1 MSDERRIPGIG
12 GGTTTYVCVGHDELD
27 ESLHPLSADSSF
39 DDVFDGHLR
48 QFAEE
53 KEEVEVLK
61 RGR

>member
-1 MSDERRIPGIG
+1 MRDEMRVRGLG
-12 GGTTTYVCVGHDELD
+12 GGTNTYMCVGHDELD

-39 DDVFDGHLR
+39 DDVLDGHLR

-53 KEEVEVLK
+53 KEVVEVLK